1 MLTYLARRL
10 VLAAIT
16 VFAITLVT
24 FAILHLPPVDFVTA
38 YAAQAAASG
47 SSISAA
53 EADAMRLA
61 YGLNQPL
68 YVQYWKWL
76 SDGRHRQLRPFLRIR
91 PTGHRGHRRPP
102 VAHRGCSRS
111 APSSSPGDWPCRSA
125 STRRSGNTPFGDYIF
140 TFLGFIGL
148 AIPNFLLALIVMYF
162 GLTLF
167 GISVGG
173 LFSADQ
179 QLAPWS
185 WAKVFDL
192 LHHLP
197 VPILILSLAGTA
209 QLVRIMRANLLD
221 ELRRPYVVTA
231 RARGLPERRV
241 IMKYPVRAAMNPFAS
256 TIGYLLPFT
265 GLRLDHH
272 FRRAESADR
281 WSAAAAFAAVA
292 GHAAGVH
299 HHPAARRTDGGRH
312 AVVRSA
318 ADVDRSTHPA
328 GPDAMSE
335 AVITEPLVTEAET
348 RVAVATQR
356 QLIWWRF
363 RKHKL
368 AVVSAVIVGL
378 FYLVA
383 LFADVIAYAPPFDT
397 QASRSYIPPQPIH
410 WFNANGSFDPHV
422 YALKGKRDMRTFKL
436 TYAPDPS
443 EPRDL
448 VWFAHGYPYSFLGLF
463 PTDIHLFGVSDGKPE
478 NALFL
483 LGTDQLGRD
492 VFSRLVLATR
502 TSLTIGLVGVTLS
515 LVLGVLLGG
524 ISGLQGGWA
533 DTVIQ
538 RVIEILRSIP
548 TIPLWMGL
556 AAAVPASWSPQQVYF
571 AITMIISLI
580 GWTELARV
588 VRGRF
593 LALREEDFIVAAEL
607 AGASR
612 LRIIFKHMVPSFLS
626 HIIAAVSLALPAMII
641 SETTLSFLGLGL
653 RPPAISWGVML
664 QDAQNLQTL
673 GLAPWLLFAA
683 VPVIV
688 VILAFNFL
696 GDGLRDAADPYG

>member
-1 MLTYLARRL
+1 
-10 VLAAIT
+10 
-16 VFAITLVT
+16 
-24 FAILHLPPVDFVTA
+24 
-38 YAAQAAASG
+38 
-47 SSISAA
+47 
-53 EADAMRLA
+53 
-61 YGLNQPL
+61 
-68 YVQYWKWL
+68 
-76 SDGRHRQLRPFLRIR
+76 
-91 PTGHRGHRRPP
+91 
-102 VAHRGCSRS
+102 
-111 APSSSPGDWPCRSA
+111 
-125 STRRSGNTPFGDYIF
+125 
-140 TFLGFIGL
+140 
-148 AIPNFLLALIVMYF
+148 
-162 GLTLF
+162 
-167 GISVGG
+167 
-173 LFSADQ
+173 
-179 QLAPWS
+179 
-185 WAKVFDL
+185 
-192 LHHLP
+192 
-197 VPILILSLAGTA
+197 
-209 QLVRIMRANLLD
+209 
-221 ELRRPYVVTA
+221 
-231 RARGLPERRV
+231 
-241 IMKYPVRAAMNPFAS
+241 
-256 TIGYLLPFT
+256 
-265 GLRLDHH
+265 
-272 FRRAESADR
+272 
-281 WSAAAAFAAVA
+281 
-292 GHAAGVH
+292 
-299 HHPAARRTDGGRH
+299 
-312 AVVRSA
+312 
-318 ADVDRSTHPA
+318 
-328 GPDAMSE
+328 MSE
-335 AVITEPLVTEAET
+335 AVIAEPLVTEAET

-383 LFADVIAYAPPFDT
+383 IFADTIAYAPPWDT

-410 WFNANGSFDPHV
+410 WFTPDGKFEPYV

-436 TYAPDPS
+436 TYAPDAS

-448 VWFAHGYPYSFLGLF
+448 VLFGRGYSYDFLGLI
-463 PTDIHLFGVSDGKPE
+463 PTDIHLLSVSDGKPQ

-492 VFSRLVLATR
+492 VFSRLVLATQ

-524 ISGLQGGWA
+524 VSGLYGGWV
-533 DTVIQ
+533 DVVIQ

-556 AAAVPASWSPQQVYF
+556 AAAVPTSWSPQRVYF
-571 AITMIISLI
+571 AITLIISLI

-612 LRIIFKHMVPSFLS
+612 MRIIFRHMVPSFLS

-653 RPPAISWGVML
+653 RPPAISWGVLL
-664 QDAQNLQTL
+664 QDAQNLETL

-683 VPVIV
+683 IPVII